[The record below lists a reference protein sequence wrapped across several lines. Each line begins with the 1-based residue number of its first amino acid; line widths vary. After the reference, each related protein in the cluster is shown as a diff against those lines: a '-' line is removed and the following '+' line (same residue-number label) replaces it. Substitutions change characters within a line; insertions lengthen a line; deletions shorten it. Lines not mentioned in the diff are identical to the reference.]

1 MRDQIIARLKEGEE
15 KLEIYDAYRKDP
27 TSPKDVVQVVS
38 FAYLFELMAYSAI
51 SRLVPDYVPPRNTQ
65 IRIAQEFGGTVDHV
79 TVVDG
84 KVQVN
89 PSYYTFRQQVEELKQ
104 KKISNG

>member
-1 MRDQIIARLKEGEE
+1 MTDQVILDRLREGEE
-15 KLEIYDAYRKDP
+15 KLKVYDAYRKDP
-27 TSPKDVVQVVS
+27 TSPRDVVQVVA
-38 FAYLFELMAYSAI
+38 FAYLFELMAYAAI
-51 SRLVPDYVPPRNTQ
+51 LKLVPTYIPPGDMQ

-89 PSYYTFRQQVEELKQ
+89 PSYYTFRQQMQELKE
-104 KKISNG
+104 KKNG